1 MTSNMWLKFKLQY
14 TGCYPKWQ
22 VCRCHGDVSHHKPD
36 YELWIMKDV
45 GDTVEAGIF
54 IFNMK
59 NEHITKYARDGNKN
73 GHIHFHTKF
82 GSKATKRI
90 IKTVIETYSS
100 ACSTLLEIFFW
111 KRNRQVKPKL

>member
-1 MTSNMWLKFKLQY
+1 
-14 TGCYPKWQ
+14 
-22 VCRCHGDVSHHKPD
+22 
-36 YELWIMKDV
+36 MKHV
-45 GDTVEAGIF
+45 GDTVEPGIY

-59 NEHITKYARDGNKN
+59 NEHITKYARDS
-73 GHIHFHTKF
+73 HFHTKF

-90 IKTVIETYSS
+90 IQTVIQTYSL

>member
-1 MTSNMWLKFKLQY
+1 MWLKSKLQY

-36 YELWIMKDV
+36 YELWIMKHV
-45 GDTVEAGIF
+45 RDTVEPGIY

-59 NEHITKYARDGNKN
+59 NEHITKYARDS
-73 GHIHFHTKF
+73 HFHTKF

-90 IKTVIETYSS
+90 IQTVIQTYSL